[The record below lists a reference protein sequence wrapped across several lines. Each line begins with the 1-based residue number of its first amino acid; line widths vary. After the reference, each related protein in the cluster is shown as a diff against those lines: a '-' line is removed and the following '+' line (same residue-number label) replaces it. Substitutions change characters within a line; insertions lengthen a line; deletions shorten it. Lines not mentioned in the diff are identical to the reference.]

1 MKRPIA
7 FAVLIAAFADA
18 GGAGHDSTAN
28 LRQLLS
34 LPLEELVEQRVSIAT
49 QRPQDPATAPAVV
62 SVITADDIRAT
73 GATNLVDVLQGVP
86 GLYVR
91 RSQFGFRPL
100 IHFRGAN
107 DKQTLV
113 MVNGAP
119 VSDLMWRLGIFWKG
133 LPASVIERVEII
145 RGPGSALYGTD
156 ASAGVINVITHP
168 PASTAPGEA
177 GLRVGS
183 DDTQSAWL
191 RHRIGWNGFDLAFSA
206 DLSNTDGHDPLIAS
220 DAQSRVDQLRATDAS
235 LAPGRAAYGYRNA
248 DLRLGLARDAW
259 RIQLD
264 YSRHDDLETGMT
276 GAGAIDPVTEG
287 RDSRFE
293 LGLFYDQ
300 PEFRHDLAVRAE
312 LRYRHIDY
320 SSGDGFQEWPPGF
333 DDGVGVYPDGV
344 LNQMRSAENSVIA
357 ETALRYSG
365 IPQHE
370 ITLGGGVRWQD
381 IYRVEQWVN
390 AGVDRNG
397 NPLPPGGP
405 LVDLSDS
412 PYAFAPEKSRT
423 VRYLFVQDQWG
434 LAPDWEL
441 TAGLRLDNDSS
452 YGNAVNPRLALVW
465 QASDSLTAKLLYA
478 QAFRA
483 PYFQELY
490 SETSFTLPNPDLEP
504 EQSQTWELALT
515 YSARA
520 DLRLGLNLFR
530 FELDDVISPEP
541 VPGLAKRR
549 YQNGGRH
556 RIHGIEMEAW
566 WQLSDRVALSA
577 NYAYN
582 DPDDSEHREY
592 GVPGHQAYLRADWR
606 FRPGWSW
613 NLQGNWIGERERR
626 ANDARAALDDHVLVD
641 TTLRYAPDRHWQLAL
656 SVHNLLD
663 EDARDYTRGSIAGD
677 LPLPGRSLFLEARR
691 AFD

>member
-7 FAVLIAAFADA
+7 LAVLCAALADA
-18 GGAGHDSTAN
+18 AATGHDPASHLRN
-28 LRQLLS
+28 LLA
-34 LPLEELVEQRVSIAT
+34 LPLEELVEQRIWIAT

-62 SVITADDIRAT
+62 SVVTADDIRAT

-91 RSQFGFRPL
+91 RSQFGYRPL

-107 DKQTLV
+107 DKQTLL

-119 VSDLMWRLGIFWKG
+119 MSDLMWRLGIFWKG

-156 ASAGVINVITHP
+156 ASAGVINVITRP
-168 PASTAPGEA
+168 PAPIGPAEA
-177 GLRVGS
+177 GVRAGS
-183 DDTQSAWL
+183 DDSQSAWL
-191 RHRIGWNGFDLAFSA
+191 RHHAGWNGFDLAFSL
-206 DLSNTDGHDPLIAS
+206 DLSTTDGHDPLIVS
-220 DAQSRVDQLRATDAS
+220 DAQSGFDQRFGTSAS
-235 LAPGRAAYGYRNA
+235 LAPGRAGFGYHNA
-248 DLRLGLARDAW
+248 DLRLGLARDTW
-259 RIQLD
+259 RLQLD
-264 YSRHDDLETGMT
+264 YSRHDNLETGMT
-276 GAGAIDPVTEG
+276 GAGALDPVTEG
-287 RDSRFE
+287 QDSRFE

-300 PEFRHDLAVRAE
+300 PAFRRDLAVRAE

-320 SSGDGFQEWPPGF
+320 SSGNGFQEWPPGF
-333 DDGVGVYPDGV
+333 ATGAGAYPDGV
-344 LNQMRSAENSVIA
+344 LNQMRSAENSWIA
-357 ETALRYSG
+357 EAALRYSG
-365 IPQHE
+365 IHHHE

-390 AGVDRNG
+390 AGVDRDG

-423 VRYLFVQDQWG
+423 VRYLFVQDQWN

-465 QASDSLTAKLLYA
+465 RASDSLTAKLLYG

-490 SETSFTLPNPDLEP
+490 AETSFTLPNPDLDP
-504 EQSQTWELALT
+504 EQSETWELALT
-515 YSARA
+515 HSPRD
-520 DLRLGLNLFR
+520 DLRLGVNLFR
-530 FELDDVISPEP
+530 FELKDVITAEP
-541 VPGLAKRR
+541 VAGLSKRR
-549 YQNGGRH
+549 YQNSGRH
-556 RIHGIEMEAW
+556 RIRGLELEGW
-566 WQLSDRVALSA
+566 WQLNDRVGLSA

-582 DPDDSEHREY
+582 DPDDTEHREHA
-592 GVPGHQAYLRADWR
+592 VPRHQAYLRGDWR

-613 NLQGNWIGERERR
+613 NLQGNWIGERGRSAR
-626 ANDARAALDDHVLVD
+626 DDRAAVDDHLVID
-641 TTLRYAPDRHWQLAL
+641 TTLRYAPTREWELGL
-656 SVHNLLD
+656 SVRNLFD
-663 EDARDYTRGSIAGD
+663 EDARDYTRGSIAND
-677 LPLPGRSLFLEARR
+677 LPLPGRSLYLEARR
-691 AFD
+691 VLE

>member
-7 FAVLIAAFADA
+7 FAVLFAAIADA
-18 GGAGHDSTAN
+18 GATGHDSAAR
-28 LRQLLS
+28 LRHLLS
-34 LPLEELVEQRVSIAT
+34 LPLEELVEQRVTIAT
-49 QRPQDPATAPAVV
+49 QRPQDPASAPAVV

-119 VSDLMWRLGIFWKG
+119 MSDLMWRLGIFWKG

-156 ASAGVINVITHP
+156 ASAGVINVITRP
-168 PASTAPGEA
+168 PAPTGPGEA
-177 GLRVGS
+177 GVRAGS

-191 RHRIGWNGFDLAFSA
+191 RQHTDWNGFDLAFSI
-206 DLSNTDGHDPLIAS
+206 DLSNTDGHDPAIAS
-220 DAQSRVDQLRATDAS
+220 DAQSRVDLLRGTNAS
-235 LAPGRAAYGYRNA
+235 LAPGSAGFGYRNA
-248 DLRLGLARDAW
+248 DLRLGLAREAW
-259 RIQLD
+259 RLQLD

-276 GAGAIDPVTEG
+276 GAGALDPVTEG
-287 RDSRFE
+287 QDSRFE

-300 PEFRHDLAVRAE
+300 PQFRDDLAVRAE

-333 DDGVGVYPDGV
+333 DDGAGVYPAGV
-344 LNQMRSAENSVIA
+344 LNQMRSAENSLIA
-357 ETALRYSG
+357 EASLRYGG
-365 IPQHE
+365 IADHE

-423 VRYLFVQDQWG
+423 VRYLFVQDQWS

-465 QASDSLTAKLLYA
+465 RASDSLTAKLLYG

-490 SETSFTLPNPDLEP
+490 AETSFTLPNPDLEP
-504 EQSQTWELALT
+504 EQSETWELALT
-515 YSARA
+515 HSPRQ

-530 FELDDVISPEP
+530 FELEDVISPET
-541 VPGLAKRR
+541 VAGLSKRR

-556 RIHGIEMEAW
+556 RIHGVELEGW
-566 WQLSDRVALSA
+566 WQFSDRVGLSA

-582 DPDDSEHREY
+582 DPDDNEHREY
-592 GVPGHQAYLRADWR
+592 GVPRHQAYLRADWR

-626 ANDARAALDDHVLVD
+626 ANDTRATLDDHLLID
-641 TTLRYAPDRHWQLAL
+641 TTLRYAPSRDWQLAL
-656 SVHNLLD
+656 AVQNLFD

-691 AFD
+691 VLD